1 MFLTGKYIPRRTFL
15 RGVGVAVSLPFLEAM
30 APAVLR
36 GQSARQPVHRLGF
49 MYAPNGA
56 NPWKF
61 MPSGE
66 GTAWEFSPT
75 LSLLADLREY
85 LFIPS
90 HLANRECEEDPEVGI
105 GDHSAATAGWLSGTA
120 PGYKRASG
128 EKGLKC
134 GTSVDQ
140 MAAAEFGKETR
151 LDSLQL
157 AMEPNNAPG
166 AGNAYNYTI
175 SWRNPTTLLPGEANP
190 RLVFQRLFGD
200 GGSWDQQAARLRQGR
215 SILDS
220 LQEEINRLNAAVGPR
235 DRAVVSDY
243 LDAIRENERRIE
255 HSEKQGKALPPLPD
269 RPLGPPRR
277 LEDWGKML
285 MDLQVLAYQGDI
297 TRVVTMV
304 IGREQGN
311 RTYPEIGVPEN
322 HHSISH
328 HANDPEKLAKQ
339 AIIDR
344 FHIQLFAYLLNK
356 LKSTPDGAGGTLLDN
371 SLFLYGTGLG
381 NSDVHAHHDLHT
393 VLAGGKDI
401 LKGGRH
407 VIYPHDT
414 PLSNLLVS
422 MLDKVGLHGRTV
434 GDSTG
439 ALPGV

>member
-1 MFLTGKYIPRRTFL
+1 MFVTGKYMPRRTFL
-15 RGVGVAVSLPFLEAM
+15 RGAGVVLGLPFLEAM
-30 APAVLR
+30 VPAVIR
-36 GQSARQPVHRLGF
+36 GQSAAPVHRLGF

-56 NPWKF
+56 NEAKF

-66 GTAWEFSPT
+66 GTAFEFSPT
-75 LSLLADLREY
+75 LAPIADFREY

-90 HLANRECEEDPEVGI
+90 HLANRESEEKGDGS
-105 GDHSAATAGWLSGTA
+105 DHSNATAGWLNGIHPLGRGSREAGLRAGTTA
-120 PGYKRASG
+120 
-128 EKGLKC
+128 
-134 GTSVDQ
+134 DQ
-140 MAAAEFGKETR
+140 MAAAEFGKKTR

-166 AGNAYNYTI
+166 SGSAYNYTI
-175 SWRNPTTLLPGEANP
+175 SWRTPTTPLPGEANP
-190 RLVFQRLFGD
+190 RVVFERLFGD
-200 GGSWDQQAARLRQGR
+200 GGSWDQQATRLRQGR

-220 LQEEINRLNAAVGPR
+220 LQEEVDRLNAAVGPR

-255 HSEKQGKALPPLPD
+255 QSEKQGKALPPLPE
-269 RPLGPPRR
+269 RPLGPPQR
-277 LEDWGKML
+277 LDDLGKML
-285 MDLQVLAYQGDI
+285 MDLQVIAYQGDT

-328 HANDPEKLAKQ
+328 HANDPEQLAKQ
-339 AIIDR
+339 AVSDR
-344 FHIQLFAYLLNK
+344 YHVQLFAYLLDK
-356 LKSTPDGAGGTLLDN
+356 LKSTPNGTGGTLLDN

-381 NSDVHAHHDLHT
+381 NSDVHAHHDLHI

-407 VIYPHDT
+407 VKYPHDT
-414 PLSNLLVS
+414 KLSNLLVS
-422 MLDKVGLHGRTV
+422 MLDKVGLHDRTI

-439 ALPGV
+439 PLAGV

>member
-1 MFLTGKYIPRRTFL
+1 MFVTGKHMPRRTFL
-15 RGVGVAVSLPFLEAM
+15 RGVGVVLGLPVLEAM
-30 APAVLR
+30 VPAVLR
-36 GQSARQPVHRLGF
+36 GQSAAPVHRLGF

-56 NPWKF
+56 NQWKF

-66 GTAWEFSPT
+66 GTAFEFSPT
-75 LSLLADLREY
+75 LAPLADFREY

-90 HLANRECEEDPEVGI
+90 YLANRESEEKGDGS
-105 GDHSAATAGWLSGTA
+105 DHSNATAGWLNGVHPA
-120 PGYKRASG
+120 GRGAK
-128 EKGLKC
+128 ELKA
-134 GTSVDQ
+134 GTSADQ
-140 MAAAEFGKETR
+140 MAAAELGKETR

-166 AGNAYNYTI
+166 AGSAYNYTI
-175 SWRNPTTLLPGEANP
+175 SWRNPTTPLPGEANP
-190 RLVFQRLFGD
+190 RVVFERLFGD
-200 GGSWDQQAARLRQGR
+200 GGTRDQQLARLHQGG

-220 LQEEINRLNAAVGPR
+220 LQEEVNRLNAAVGPH

-255 HSEKQGKALPPLPD
+255 QSEKQGKALPTLPD
-269 RPLGPPRR
+269 RPLGPPQH

-285 MDLQVLAYQGDI
+285 MDLQVIAYQGDI

-311 RTYPEIGVPEN
+311 RTYPDIGVPEN

-328 HANDPEKLAKQ
+328 HGNDPEKLAKQ
-339 AIIDR
+339 AVIDR
-344 FHIQLFAYLLNK
+344 FHVELFAYFLNK

-371 SLFLYGTGLG
+371 SLYLFGTGLG
-381 NSDVHAHHDLHT
+381 NSDVHAHHDLNI

-422 MLDKVGLHGRTV
+422 MLDKVGMHDRII

-439 ALPGV
+439 KLAGL

>member
-1 MFLTGKYIPRRTFL
+1 MFLTRKHIPRRIFL
-15 RGVGVAVSLPFLEAM
+15 RGVGAAVALPFLDAM
-30 APAVLR
+30 TPALR
-36 GQSARQPVHRLGF
+36 AQSARKPVHRLGF

-56 NPWKF
+56 NLSKF
-61 MPSGE
+61 KPVGE

-75 LSLLADLREY
+75 LSPLADFREH

-90 HLANRECEEDPEVGI
+90 HLANRESEEDPNIGL
-105 GDHSAATAGWLSGTA
+105 GDHSNATAGWLNGTA
-120 PGYKRASG
+120 PGFPRAMREAG
-128 EKGLKC
+128 MKA
-134 GTSVDQ
+134 GTSADH

-166 AGNAYNYTI
+166 AGSAYNYTI
-175 SWRNPTTLLPGEANP
+175 SWRNPTTPLAGEANP
-190 RLVFQRLFGD
+190 RVVFQRLFGD
-200 GGSWDQQAARLRQGR
+200 GGSRDQQVTRLRQGR

-220 LQEEINRLNAAVGPR
+220 LKDEVNRLNAAVGPR

-243 LDAIRENERRIE
+243 LDAIRENERRVE
-255 HSEKQGKALPPLPD
+255 QSEKHGKALPPLPD
-269 RPLGPPRR
+269 RPLGPPPR
-277 LEDWGKML
+277 LDDWGKML

-297 TRVVTMV
+297 TRVVSMV

-339 AIIDR
+339 AIVDR
-344 FHIQLFAYLLNK
+344 YHVELFAYMLNK
-356 LKSTPDGAGGTLLDN
+356 LKSTPDGEGGTLLDN

-381 NSDVHAHHDLHT
+381 NSDVHAHHDLNI

-401 LKGGRH
+401 LEGGRH
-407 VIYPHDT
+407 IVYPHDT

-422 MLDKVGLHGRTV
+422 MLDKVGLHGRSI

-439 ALPGV
+439 PLAGL

>member
-1 MFLTGKYIPRRTFL
+1 
-15 RGVGVAVSLPFLEAM
+15 
-30 APAVLR
+30 
-36 GQSARQPVHRLGF
+36 

-66 GTAWEFSPT
+66 GAAFEFSPT
-75 LSLLADLREY
+75 LQPLADFREY

-90 HLANRECEEDPEVGI
+90 QLANNESKENPNIGL
-105 GDHSAATAGWLSGTA
+105 GDHSNATAGWLNGSA
-120 PGYKRASG
+120 PGYPRASG
-128 EKGLKC
+128 QAGMKA
-134 GTSVDQ
+134 GTSADQ

-175 SWRNPTTLLPGEANP
+175 SWRNPTTPLSGEANP
-190 RLVFQRLFGD
+190 RVIFERLFGD
-200 GGSWDQQAARLRQGR
+200 GGTQDQQVARLRQGG

-220 LQEEINRLNAAVGPR
+220 LQEEVNRLNAAVGPR

-255 HSEKQGKALPPLPD
+255 QSEKHGKALPPLPD
-269 RPLGPPRR
+269 RPLGPPQR
-277 LEDWGKML
+277 LDDWGKML
-285 MDLQVLAYQGDI
+285 MDLQVIAYQGDI
-297 TRVVTMV
+297 TRVVSMV

-311 RTYPEIGVPEN
+311 RTYPELGVPEN
-322 HHSISH
+322 HHGISH

-344 FHIQLFAYLLNK
+344 YHVQLFAYLLNK

-381 NSDVHAHHDLHT
+381 NSDVHAHHDLHI

-422 MLDKVGLHGRTV
+422 MLDKVGLHDRTV

-439 ALPGV
+439 PLAGV